1 MGYSM
6 VVRNFQSPGEH
17 FSVGFETPVF
27 HWFSKQD
34 RKRQI
39 CRYAVEHCGATK
51 RQAEAAYR
59 QAETASSLS
68 AISWWRRESG
78 SSRTPEGG
86 RFRVVLAGR
95 PYHTDPLINHDLSGM
110 FTRRAS
116 RC

>member
-1 MGYSM
+1 M

-59 QAETASSLS
+59 QAETAILS
-68 AISWWRRESG
+68 FRHQLVEEGKRVIADTGKAGGFAWCWRDG
-78 SSRTPEGG
+78 PITRTPSSTTTCPGCSP
-86 RFRVVLAGR
+86 AG
-95 PYHTDPLINHDLSGM
+95 
-110 FTRRAS
+110 AS